1 LGQECGPADPE
12 EQEVMLPA
20 ELLSSTRRLLPLT
33 SELPD
38 RQNQQNQKFR
48 PSFAKFTHVVRQKLP
63 VALGEV
69 RENHTC
75 VPIQLSQQLK
85 GENLNTQAP
94 ASEKSNVNPR
104 CHSGRIYSL

>member
-85 GENLNTQAP
+85 GENLNTHAP
-94 ASEKSNVNPR
+94 ASEKSNVNAR
-104 CHSGRIYSL
+104 CHSGRIYTL